1 MSTRTAPATVA
12 TPHRPDRTLRRR
24 VWALAWSSVLW
35 TAAAVW
41 PGTALA
47 IDGKLPTRDP
57 IITPGQESAL
67 QALVAPWQDGGA
79 AAAGFRWDG
88 VRVDQFRACYLFSR
102 AEVVREFC
110 LVSPSAAAK
119 VAPETPGRPLPSG
132 AALISPKAGALDA
145 DATALL
151 DATTERMRANGEAI
165 LPTMWS
171 LVEEVQQAVMA
182 PHLLQDPLLWP
193 LALAFWLLLV
203 SARSIRDLPGRG
215 WPWIFG
221 LLAAAA
227 WLRWTISVEAPMTAW
242 SWTRWTRGASTAM
255 NSPILGA
262 VLDETHW
269 VWADHLQ
276 STVMRTAAVATPL
289 AILGH
294 SRKVFGH
301 SVPAL
306 AAAVLLVTS
315 PHHLRFS
322 ASDVQFIPSML
333 WSSCTFLFLYELLE
347 LRRWL
352 PRLLGL
358 VGFVPLLVTTLTAR
372 PLNLFYA
379 PLLLLALAMAAQH
392 AQPRWRQII
401 GAVIVAAAGWVT
413 FSLLTRQTEAVHG
426 ALQPSVVEG
435 ALTLLLRPDYDPLL
449 FFRLTPPVWFPL
461 IVAGA
466 FAMVG
471 LGEGSTEPQIA
482 RRRGL
487 WLVGWLLGF
496 IVLHGVVVVEE
507 PLNNARYQLHSLP
520 AMAMLAG
527 VGFWRL
533 WHRGG
538 RARAMAAFCGVLA
551 LAAPWMHEAAIRDV
565 DFVTQRERALLTA
578 FRTEVPPECTML
590 EVYTGRP
597 DHEEPGAAEPPPSKV
612 ARPALR
618 VRGFRTPKP
627 AWQQRTLDG
636 HRPLDD
642 ETRALLTK
650 PPRCLLF
657 FESVDCAVGPGQPG
671 VRPTCR
677 EVLDA
682 AHWEVLRE
690 DAFPARIYDE
700 GLVHHLRAPGD
711 PVRLRILRHS
721 GPRR

>member
-1 MSTRTAPATVA
+1 MSFAPAALAV
-12 TPHRPDRTLRRR
+12 HVRLRR
-24 VWALAWSSVLW
+24 ALAIAWPACLGLVLLSLP
-35 TAAAVW
+35 APAV
-41 PGTALA
+41 A

-57 IITPGQESAL
+57 IIAPGQEAAL
-67 QALVAPWQDGGA
+67 QALVAPWQDGAA

-88 VRVDQFRACYLFSR
+88 VRVDQFRACYVFSR
-102 AEVVREFC
+102 SSDKRELC
-110 LVSPSAAAK
+110 LVSQEAAAR
-119 VAPETPGRPLPSG
+119 VAAGTPGRPLPTG
-132 AALISPKAGALDA
+132 AGLISPSAEPLDA

-151 DATTERMRANGEAI
+151 DATAARMRANGVAI
-165 LPTMWS
+165 LPTLWTR
-171 LVEEVQQAVMA
+171 VEVLEAQL
-182 PHLLQDPLLWP
+182 PWTTLLTDPLLWP
-193 LALAFWLLLV
+193 LLLAIWLLLAA
-203 SARSIRDLPGRG
+203 ARSIRDLPGRG
-215 WPWIFG
+215 WPWVFG

-227 WLRWTISVEAPMTAW
+227 WLRWSISIEAPMTAW

-276 STVMRTAAVATPL
+276 STVMRLAAVATPL

-347 LRRWL
+347 LRRW
-352 PRLLGL
+352 PARL
-358 VGFVPLLVTTLTAR
+358 VGLAAFVPLLATTLTAR

-392 AQPRWRQII
+392 AQARWRQIV
-401 GAVIVAAAGWVT
+401 GAVIVAVAIWDTYGLVTQQTAAVQGAMS
-413 FSLLTRQTEAVHG
+413 FAV
-426 ALQPSVVEG
+426 VVDAIG
-435 ALTLLLRPDYDPLL
+435 LLLRPDYDPLL

-466 FAMVG
+466 LAMVA
-471 LGEGSTEPQIA
+471 LGQGSTDA
-482 RRRGL
+482 KVSRWRGL
-487 WLVGWLLGF
+487 WLVGWLLGY
-496 IVLHGVVVVEE
+496 IALHGVVIVDE

-527 VGFWRL
+527 VGFWLL
-533 WHRGG
+533 WQRGG
-538 RARAMAAFCGVLA
+538 RARWLAAFCGVLA
-551 LAAPWMHEAAIRDV
+551 LVAPWMHRDAIRDV
-565 DFVTQRERALLTA
+565 DFITQQERAMLTEFRERAPT
-578 FRTEVPPECTML
+578 ECTML
-590 EVYTGRP
+590 EVYTGRSE
-597 DHEEPGAAEPPPSKV
+597 HVMPGEIEHVPSKV
-612 ARPALR
+612 ARSALR
-618 VRGFRTPKP
+618 VRGLRTPKP
-627 AWQQRTLDG
+627 AWVTHTLDG
-636 HRPLDD
+636 HRPIDD
-642 ETRALLTK
+642 ETRTLLAK

-677 EVLDA
+677 AVLDA
-682 AHWEVLRE
+682 AHWEPLEQR
-690 DAFPARIYDE
+690 AFPARIYDE
-700 GLVHHLRAPGD
+700 GLERHLRAAGD